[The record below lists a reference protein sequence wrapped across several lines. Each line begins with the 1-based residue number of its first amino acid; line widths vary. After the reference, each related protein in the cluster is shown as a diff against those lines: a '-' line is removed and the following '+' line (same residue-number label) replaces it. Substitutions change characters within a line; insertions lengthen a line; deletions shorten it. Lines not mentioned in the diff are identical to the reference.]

1 MLVLSITLIH
11 IERKIIMRKEFTL
24 TVDGREL
31 ATILA
36 ALRFHQDEN
45 LRTGPDIPDKAIEEI
60 ATDCGSLK
68 PLNFEDVGRLC
79 ERMNVRDEPCAH
91 RHRRIWV
98 LVTTDKASVIHARA
112 YNSKSLAE
120 KAMLKYLRD
129 HWGYEGQDSVT
140 EAREWI
146 AGHCSSLRLESCS
159 VSVDCCA
166 DLENQTDSRCNW
178 CGNAIEAEDIKWRGV
193 CFCSDTCLDECRA
206 AQ

>member
-1 MLVLSITLIH
+1 
-11 IERKIIMRKEFTL
+11 MRKEYAV
-24 TVDGREL
+24 TVNGREL

-60 ATDCGSLK
+60 ASDCGSLK

-79 ERMNVRDEPCAH
+79 ERINIHDELCAD
-91 RHRRIWV
+91 RRRRVWV
-98 LVTTDKASVIHARA
+98 LIALDKAAVIHACA

-120 KAMLKYLRD
+120 KAMPEYLRD
-129 HWGYEGQDSVT
+129 HWGYEGQDSVAQ
-140 EAREWI
+140 AREWV
-146 AGHCSSLRLESCS
+146 AGQCMTLRVEICPMH
-159 VSVDCCA
+159 VDCSTS
-166 DLENQTDSRCNW
+166 LKRGTDSKCNW